1 MMYCVPRSCLYLYRS
16 PSQPEA
22 CPGPVYIYTEVLLS
36 RRQHHDVLCAQ
47 VLFIFIPKSFSVGG
61 STMMYCVPRSC
72 LYLYRS
78 PSQSEAAP

>member
-1 MMYCVPRSCLYLYRS
+1 MMHS
-16 PSQPEA
+16 
-22 CPGPVYIYTEVLLS
+22 
-36 RRQHHDVLCAQ
+36 LCAQ

-72 LYLYRS
+72 LYLYLS